1 MSKSNGETLSD
12 SGRVKQ
18 EIDELTEKGFSQKEI
33 FTLFY
38 QRARWRTK
46 LPYECAGEPTQP
58 RADKTK

>member
-12 SGRVKQ
+12 TGRVEQ
-18 EIDELTEKGFSQKEI
+18 EIDQLTEKGFSQKEI

-46 LPYECAGEPTQP
+46 LTDECAGEPTQP
-58 RADKTK
+58 RADTAN

>member
-1 MSKSNGETLSD
+1 MSD

-18 EIDELTEKGFSQKEI
+18 EIGELTDKGFSQKEI

-46 LPYECAGEPTQP
+46 LPDECAGEQTHP
-58 RADKTK
+58 RADTPK